1 MGKLKRTFASV
12 FIILTFIVGWF
23 SGIQVKAANDITFG
37 SHPDQALDVG
47 FDNPFCYLAGEY
59 KMPYVEDY
67 NVTGEFTQEGKFKV
81 TLSKTYEHEEPI
93 KFKTTFNWEY
103 YDEAGKL
110 RYETTEKE
118 NGFEVLWESNRDK
131 QTLVFDAPKSSGK
144 VWLEANGFSVD
155 LPAKWGK
162 IVTANMVTT
171 IINPK
176 KVHYD
181 IGVDMKNAPTNCKVE
196 LSEDKKTIIHTY
208 KNDVVVKDPTYEIYG
223 GFDNSSN
230 PIITAKFLG
239 DEPARIKLMS
249 VAKAEGVWNTGAKG
263 SNSIDC
269 DWTPSDIIKN
279 SVTQIKFS
287 KDDEGNY
294 YYTISNDGKGPVKI
308 SRWDKFSRIDRI
320 TITTRVVKNPDEL
333 ACAYDVQDE
342 PYPANWDLSLEEG
355 VYIHTWLPD
364 TGPDPADTDP
374 VEPFSNYFYAHW
386 EPGAGNDPGV
396 AYITGVHY
404 NGNDYTVSKYKK
416 LSGVSKTLSNL
427 KVKPDGKSNPKFT
440 LSSFSLSKNPIFF
453 EADLSAFKA
462 GKTYTY
468 DIDKVETTVNGVKW
482 GFKWDEK
489 CSKTYTI
496 P

>member
-1 MGKLKRTFASV
+1 MKKHKRTFTSI
-12 FIILTFIVGWF
+12 FIILTFIVSIF
-23 SGIQVKAANDITFG
+23 SGIQVEAANDMTFG

-47 FDNPFCYLAGEY
+47 VANPFCYLAGEY

-67 NVTGEFTQEGKFKV
+67 NVTGEFTKEGKFKV
-81 TLSKTYEHEEPI
+81 TLSRTYEHEEPI

-103 YDEAGKL
+103 YDEAGV
-110 RYETTEKE
+110 RQNETTVEW
-118 NGFEVLWESNRDK
+118 FEVKWDSKGDRQTIWFDPVKSN
-131 QTLVFDAPKSSGK
+131 GK
-144 VWLEANGFSVD
+144 VLSEANGFNVD
-155 LPAKWGK
+155 PPAKWDK
-162 IVTANMVTT
+162 IVKANMITT
-171 IINPK
+171 IINPSTIE
-176 KVHYD
+176 YQ
-181 IGVDMKNAPTNCKVE
+181 IGTDLKNCPTNCKVE
-196 LSEDKKTIIHTY
+196 LDEKKTTITHTY
-208 KNDVVVKDPTYEIYG
+208 NNDVVVKDPTYEIYG

-239 DEPARIKLMS
+239 DKPAHITLMS
-249 VAKAEGVWNTGAKG
+249 VTKAEGVWNTGAKG
-263 SNSIDC
+263 SLAKDLE
-269 DWTPSDIIKN
+269 WTPSGIIKN
-279 SVTQIKFS
+279 DLTQFKVS
-287 KDDEGNY
+287 KDSEGHY
-294 YYTISNDGKGPVKI
+294 YYTISNNGKGPVKI
-308 SRWDKFSRIDRI
+308 NEWDKFSRIDRI
-320 TITTRVVKNPDEL
+320 TVTTRVIKNTDEL

-364 TGPDPADTDP
+364 SDPDPADTDP

-404 NGNDYTVSKYKK
+404 NGNNYTVSKYKK

-496 P
+496 S

>member
-12 FIILTFIVGWF
+12 FIILTFIVGLF
-23 SGIQVKAANDITFG
+23 SGIQVEAANDITFG

-47 FDNPFCYLAGEY
+47 FDNPFCYLAGQY

-67 NVTGEFTQEGKFKV
+67 EVIGGFTDKGKFKV
-81 TLSKTYEHEEPI
+81 TLSSTYEHEEPI

-118 NGFEVLWESNRDK
+118 GGFEVLWESNRDR
-131 QTLVFDAPKSSGK
+131 QTLVFDAPESSGK

-155 LPAKWGK
+155 LPAKWDK
-162 IVTANMVTT
+162 IVTARMVTT
-171 IINPK
+171 ITNPK

-181 IGVDMKNAPTNCKVE
+181 IRTDMKNAPTDCEVE
-196 LSEDKKTIIHTY
+196 LSEDKKTITHTY
-208 KNDVVVKDPTYEIYG
+208 KNNVVIKDPTYEIYG

-230 PIITAKFLG
+230 PIITTKFLG
-239 DEPARIKLMS
+239 DKPVHITLMS
-249 VAKAEGVWNTGAKG
+249 VVKAEGVWNTGAKG
-263 SNSIDC
+263 TNSIDC
-269 DWTPSDIIKN
+269 DWTPLDMNKN
-279 SVTQIKFS
+279 DLTQFKVS
-287 KDDEGNY
+287 KDSEGHY
-294 YYTISNDGKGPVKI
+294 YYTDSNSNKGPVEI

-320 TITTRVVKNPDEL
+320 TVTTRVIDNPKDL
-333 ACAYDVQDE
+333 GCAYDVQDE

-364 TGPDPADTDP
+364 SGPDPADTEP

-440 LSSFSLSKNPIFF
+440 LSSFSLSKDPIYF

>member
-23 SGIQVKAANDITFG
+23 SGIQVEAANDMTFG

-47 FDNPFCYLAGEY
+47 FDNPFCYLADEY
-59 KMPYVEDY
+59 KLPYVEDY
-67 NVTGEFTQEGKFKV
+67 EVIGEFTDKGNFKV
-81 TLSKTYEHEEPI
+81 TLSRTYEHSEPI
-93 KFKTTFNWEY
+93 KFKTTFNWEFY
-103 YDEAGKL
+103 DDEAGTIKYHIAETK
-110 RYETTEKE
+110 YEV
-118 NGFEVLWESNRDK
+118 NWESKGDK
-131 QTLVFDAPKSSGK
+131 QTIWFDAAKSTGQVKS
-144 VWLEANGFSVD
+144 EANKFNVD
-155 LPAKWGK
+155 PPAKWDK
-162 IVTANMVTT
+162 IVKVNMVTT
-171 IINPK
+171 IENPTAIQYK
-176 KVHYD
+176 
-181 IGVDMKNAPTNCKVE
+181 IGTDLTNCPTDCNVE
-196 LSEDKKTIIHTY
+196 LDEKKTTITHTY
-208 KNDVVVKDPTYEIYG
+208 TNDVVVKDPTYEIYG
-223 GFDNSSN
+223 GFNNSSS

-239 DEPARIKLMS
+239 DEPALIQLMTS
-249 VAKAEGVWNTGAKG
+249 IKAEGVWNTGAKG
-263 SNSIDC
+263 DYTTNPK
-269 DWTPSDIIKN
+269 WTPSGMNKN
-279 SVTQIKFS
+279 DLTQFKVS
-287 KDDEGNY
+287 KDSEGHY
-294 YYTISNDGKGPVKI
+294 YYTNSASNKGPIKI
-308 SRWDKFSRIDRI
+308 SEWDKFSRIDRI
-320 TITTRVVKNPDEL
+320 TITTRVIENLKDL
-333 ACAYDVQDE
+333 GCAYDVQDE
-342 PYPANWDLSLEEG
+342 PYPANWDLSLEGG

-364 TGPDPADTDP
+364 SDSDPADTDP

-396 AYITGVHY
+396 AYITGVHF

-440 LSSFSLSKNPIFF
+440 LSSFNLSKDPIYF

-468 DIDKVETTVNGVKW
+468 DIDNVETTVNGVKW

>member
-1 MGKLKRTFASV
+1 MKKHKRTFTSI
-12 FIILTFIVGWF
+12 FIILTFIVSIF
-23 SGIQVKAANDITFG
+23 SGIQVEAANDITFG

-59 KMPYVEDY
+59 KMPEIEDY
-67 NVTGEFTQEGKFKV
+67 KVTGEFTEKGKFKV
-81 TLSKTYEHEEPI
+81 TLSSTYEHEEPI

-103 YDEAGKL
+103 YDETGKL
-110 RYETTEKE
+110 TKATTEKE
-118 NGFEVLWESNRDK
+118 DGFKVEWESDRDR
-131 QTLVFDAPKSSGK
+131 QTLVFDAAKSSGK
-144 VWLEANGFSVD
+144 VLLEANGFSVD
-155 LPAKWGK
+155 LPAEWDK
-162 IVTANMVTT
+162 IVTARMVTT
-171 IINPK
+171 ITNPT

-181 IGVDMKNAPTNCKVE
+181 IRTDMKNAPTNCKVE
-196 LSEDKKTIIHTY
+196 LSDDGKTITHTY
-208 KNDVVVKDPTYEIYG
+208 KNEVDVKDPTYEIYG

-239 DEPARIKLMS
+239 DDPAHIKLMS
-249 VAKAEGVWNTGAKG
+249 VTKAEGVWNTGAKG
-263 SNSIDC
+263 SLEKDL
-269 DWTPSDIIKN
+269 DWTPSGIIKN
-279 SVTQIKFS
+279 SVTQFKLS
-287 KDDEGNY
+287 KDSEGHY

-308 SRWDKFSRIDRI
+308 NEWDKFSRIDRI
-320 TITTRVVKNPDEL
+320 TITTRVIENLKDL

-364 TGPDPADTDP
+364 TDPDPADTDP

-386 EPGAGNDPGV
+386 EPGAGNAPGV

-404 NGNDYTVSKYKK
+404 NGNDYKVSKYKK

-440 LSSFSLSKNPIFF
+440 LSSFSLSKDPIFF